1 MRAGPGMAE
10 SLVILAAAL
19 GAGTM
24 PRRQRGRLIE
34 EEQLGVVARMHDL
47 TPPPAKLQHTHDP
60 AAHLAVTHDL
70 AALIVQHA
78 AIAEHQPTLGRRDE
92 VAKRGHAVL

>member
-1 MRAGPGMAE
+1 MRAGPGTAE

-24 PRRQRGRLIE
+24 SSGQCGRLVE
-34 EEQLGVVARMHDL
+34 EEQLGVVAGMHDL
-47 TPPPAKLQHTHDP
+47 TPPPAKLQHTYDP

-70 AALIVQHA
+70 TVLIVQQA
-78 AIAEHQPTLGRRDE
+78 TVAEHQPALGRRDE
-92 VAKRGHAVL
+92 VAERGHA